1 MKVLPSTLKDVTM
14 LLSVSFNIYVTTND
28 WESTKPY
35 TPHSVD
41 LPSEFIFN
49 VYWRDATNHVAWT
62 HVFVLRHHECHAKDD
77 W

>member
-1 MKVLPSTLKDVTM
+1 M
-14 LLSVSFNIYVTTND
+14 TTND

-35 TPHSVD
+35 TTHSVG

-49 VYWRDATNHVAWT
+49 VDWRDATNHVDWT